1 MAVLNACDVLFDP
14 ILSAFRTKS
23 QLLCTSSQLYFIYI
37 YRLHLTRPTLLNP
50 VKLTLLMLFLIFQ
63 RTRFFFNSLL
73 MLGILLFTDQARNV
87 YFQKYLSPPPQ
98 VGGMVFDDGGV
109 KKGLHWAT
117 FFYSFFILF
126 IRQFIVFPHK
136 NIYFPNFSDSNPK
149 QVVALYACIYN
160 IYFLFFEKIYTP
172 GHQVDRLQKRF
183 KGLYEDLQT

>member
-1 MAVLNACDVLFDP
+1 
-14 ILSAFRTKS
+14 
-23 QLLCTSSQLYFIYI
+23 
-37 YRLHLTRPTLLNP
+37 
-50 VKLTLLMLFLIFQ
+50 
-63 RTRFFFNSLL
+63 
-73 MLGILLFTDQARNV
+73 
-87 YFQKYLSPPPQ
+87 
-98 VGGMVFDDGGV
+98 MVFDDGGV

-183 KGLYEDLQT
+183 KGLYEDCIDVISREPSIERVACPIYHDTLFYPVQCT

>member
-1 MAVLNACDVLFDP
+1 M
-14 ILSAFRTKS
+14 
-23 QLLCTSSQLYFIYI
+23 
-37 YRLHLTRPTLLNP
+37 TRPTLLNP

-183 KGLYEDLQT
+183 KGLYEDL